1 MYCIRCGKQLAD
13 GTKYCI
19 YCGAPTAVPKKPK
32 EVSPED
38 DFTIAVPKDYV
49 QSDASGMDATQHI
62 SFGRDF
68 MPDPAEEYIPK
79 GLQDEINQVIDEE
92 WGERGQA
99 AQTAVHEEKSEDMDD
114 STLLRQYVQDV
125 MTSETKRPEE
135 QSERAPEQSVPT
147 PEDTRAFAADIQE
160 LIAERKQK
168 QEQTS
173 VGQSAEEAPEDTGEL
188 LQQYV
193 QEVMAESGR
202 DVPPLADEVEDEGYT
217 RAIGRDEIHQA
228 MHEYAEQP
236 TRVVSKEEIHQAK
249 QSEPESYEMEQ
260 TRVVSKEDIRQAK
273 QAEPEPNEMEQTR
286 VVSQEE
292 IHQAKESEPESN
304 EMEQT
309 RVVSKED
316 IRQAKETEPE
326 PDEMEQTR
334 VVSKEEICQA
344 KQTEPES
351 EQPVE
356 EPVDVSSIPDIPIPT
371 DFVATEETQEPLRRN
386 RIKRESELEEDAED
400 DGPEQIISGRGIA
413 VVVIIVV
420 LLFALAVGACVMALN
435 GGGAADTGS
444 GSGDV
449 GFSYGQSD
457 SSAEG

>member
-19 YCGAPTAVPKKPK
+19 YCGAPTTVPKKPK

-68 MPDPAEEYIPK
+68 VPDPAEEYIPK
-79 GLQDEINQVIDEE
+79 GLQDEISQVIDEE
-92 WGERGQA
+92 WGEREQA
-99 AQTAVHEEKSEDMDD
+99 AQTAAHEEKTEDMDD

-125 MTSETKRPEE
+125 MTSETEHPQE
-135 QSERAPEQSVPT
+135 QPDHAPEQSVPT
-147 PEDTRAFAADIQE
+147 QEDTRAFAADIQE

-168 QEQTS
+168 LEQTAT
-173 VGQSAEEAPEDTGEL
+173 GQSAEEASEDTGEL

-193 QEVMAESGR
+193 KEVMAESGR

-236 TRVVSKEEIHQAK
+236 TRVISQEDIRQAKQTEPEPDEMEQTRVVSKEDIRQAK
-249 QSEPESYEMEQ
+249 QAETESNEMEQ

-273 QAEPEPNEMEQTR
+273 QAEPESDEVEQTR
-286 VVSQEE
+286 VVS
-292 IHQAKESEPESN
+292 H
-304 EMEQT
+304 
-309 RVVSKED
+309 ED
-316 IRQAKETEPE
+316 IRQAKQAEPE
-326 PDEMEQTR
+326 P
-334 VVSKEEICQA
+334 
-344 KQTEPES
+344 

-356 EPVDVSSIPDIPIPT
+356 EPVDVNSIPDIPIPT

-386 RIKRESELEEDAED
+386 RIKRESELEEADD

-413 VVVIIVV
+413 VVVIIVI

-457 SSAEG
+457 SSAKG

>member
-92 WGERGQA
+92 WGEREQA
-99 AQTAVHEEKSEDMDD
+99 AQTAAHEEKTEDMDD

-135 QSERAPEQSVPT
+135 QPDHAQEQSVPT
-147 PEDTRAFAADIQE
+147 QEDTRAFAADIQE

-168 QEQTS
+168 LEQTAA
-173 VGQSAEEAPEDTGEL
+173 GQSAEEASEDTGEL

-193 QEVMAESGR
+193 KEVMAESGR

-236 TRVVSKEEIHQAK
+236 TRVVSKEEI
-249 QSEPESYEMEQ
+249 
-260 TRVVSKEDIRQAK
+260 RQAEK
-273 QAEPEPNEMEQTR
+273 
-286 VVSQEE
+286 
-292 IHQAKESEPESN
+292 
-304 EMEQT
+304 
-309 RVVSKED
+309 
-316 IRQAKETEPE
+316 TEPE

-334 VVSKEEICQA
+334 VVSHEDIRQA
-344 KQTEPES
+344 KQAEPES
-351 EQPVE
+351 DEMEQIRVVSHEEIRQAKQAEPEPEQPVE
-356 EPVDVSSIPDIPIPT
+356 EPVDVNSIPDIPIPT

-386 RIKRESELEEDAED
+386 RIKRESELEEADD

-413 VVVIIVV
+413 VVVIIVI

-457 SSAEG
+457 SSAKG

>member
-19 YCGAPTAVPKKPK
+19 YCGAPTAVPEKPK

-62 SFGRDF
+62 SFGQDF
-68 MPDPAEEYIPK
+68 MPDPAEEYMPK
-79 GLQDEINQVIDEE
+79 GLQDEISQVIDEE
-92 WGERGQA
+92 WGEREQA
-99 AQTAVHEEKSEDMDD
+99 AQAAAHEEKTGDVDED

-125 MTSETKRPEE
+125 MTSENTHQPEQTE
-135 QSERAPEQSVPT
+135 SAPEQPVLT
-147 PEDTRAFAADIQE
+147 QEDTRAFAADIQE
-160 LIAERKQK
+160 LIAEREQK
-168 QEQTS
+168 MEQAPVVQPTD
-173 VGQSAEEAPEDTGEL
+173 EAPEDTGEL

-193 QEVMAESGR
+193 QEVMGESGR
-202 DVPPLADEVEDEGYT
+202 DVPPVADDVEDEGYT
-217 RAIGRDEIHQA
+217 RAIGREEIHQA

-236 TRVVSKEEIHQAK
+236 TRVVSHEE
-249 QSEPESYEMEQ
+249 
-260 TRVVSKEDIRQAK
+260 IRQAK
-273 QAEPEPNEMEQTR
+273 K
-286 VVSQEE
+286 
-292 IHQAKESEPESN
+292 AKPES
-304 EMEQT
+304 
-309 RVVSKED
+309 
-316 IRQAKETEPE
+316 
-326 PDEMEQTR
+326 DEMEQTR
-334 VVSKEEICQA
+334 VVSHEEIRQA
-344 KQTEPES
+344 KRVEPEPEQ

-371 DFVATEETQEPLRRN
+371 DFVATEETQEPMRRN
-386 RIKRESELEEDAED
+386 RIKREAELEEDMED

-413 VVVIIVV
+413 VVVIIVI
-420 LLFALAVGACVMALN
+420 LLFALAVGACVMSLN

>member
-62 SFGRDF
+62 SFGQDF
-68 MPDPAEEYIPK
+68 LPDPAEEYIPK
-79 GLQDEINQVIDEE
+79 GLQDEISQVIDEE
-92 WGERGQA
+92 WGEREQA
-99 AQTAVHEEKSEDMDD
+99 AQTAAHEEKTEDIDD

-125 MTSETKRPEE
+125 MSSETKRPEE
-135 QSERAPEQSVPT
+135 QPNHAPEQSVPT
-147 PEDTRAFAADIQE
+147 QEDTRAFAADIQE

-168 QEQTS
+168 QEQTAAS
-173 VGQSAEEAPEDTGEL
+173 QSAEEASEDTGEL

-202 DVPPLADEVEDEGYT
+202 DVPPLADEIEDEGYT

-236 TRVVSKEEIHQAK
+236 TRIVSQEEVRQAK
-249 QSEPESYEMEQ
+249 QPEPESDEMEQ

-273 QAEPEPNEMEQTR
+273 QAEPEP
-286 VVSQEE
+286 
-292 IHQAKESEPESN
+292 
-304 EMEQT
+304 
-309 RVVSKED
+309 
-316 IRQAKETEPE
+316 
-326 PDEMEQTR
+326 DEMEQTR
-334 VVSKEEICQA
+334 VVSKEEIRQA
-344 KQTEPES
+344 KETEPES
-351 EQPVE
+351 DEMEQTRVVSKEEIRQAKQPEPEQPVE
-356 EPVDVSSIPDIPIPT
+356 EPLDVSSIPDIPIPT

-386 RIKRESELEEDAED
+386 RIKRESELEDDAED

-413 VVVIIVV
+413 VVVIIVI

>member
-68 MPDPAEEYIPK
+68 LPDPAEEYIPK

-92 WGERGQA
+92 WGEREQA
-99 AQTAVHEEKSEDMDD
+99 AQTAAHEEKTEDIDD

-135 QSERAPEQSVPT
+135 QPNHAPEQSVPT
-147 PEDTRAFAADIQE
+147 QEDTRAFAADIQE

-168 QEQTS
+168 QEQTAAS
-173 VGQSAEEAPEDTGEL
+173 QSAEEASEDTGEL

-193 QEVMAESGR
+193 KEVMAESGR

-236 TRVVSKEEIHQAK
+236 TRIISQEEVRQAK
-249 QSEPESYEMEQ
+249 QAEPKSDEMEQ

-273 QAEPEPNEMEQTR
+273 QAEPEP
-286 VVSQEE
+286 
-292 IHQAKESEPESN
+292 
-304 EMEQT
+304 
-309 RVVSKED
+309 
-316 IRQAKETEPE
+316 
-326 PDEMEQTR
+326 
-334 VVSKEEICQA
+334 
-344 KQTEPES
+344 

-356 EPVDVSSIPDIPIPT
+356 EPVDVNSIPDIPIPT

-386 RIKRESELEEDAED
+386 RIKRESELEEVDD

-413 VVVIIVV
+413 VVVIIVI

-457 SSAEG
+457 SSAKG

>member
-19 YCGAPTAVPKKPK
+19 YCGAPTAVPEKPK

-62 SFGRDF
+62 SFGQDF
-68 MPDPAEEYIPK
+68 MPDPAEEYMPK
-79 GLQDEINQVIDEE
+79 GLQDEISQVIDEE
-92 WGERGQA
+92 WGEREQA
-99 AQTAVHEEKSEDMDD
+99 AQAAAHEEKTGDVDED

-125 MTSETKRPEE
+125 MSSENTHQPEQTE
-135 QSERAPEQSVPT
+135 SAPEQPVLT
-147 PEDTRAFAADIQE
+147 QEDTRAFAADIQE
-160 LIAERKQK
+160 LIAEREQK
-168 QEQTS
+168 MEQAPVVQPTD
-173 VGQSAEEAPEDTGEL
+173 EAPEDTGEL

-193 QEVMAESGR
+193 QEVMGESGR
-202 DVPPLADEVEDEGYT
+202 DVPPVADEVEDEGYT
-217 RAIGRDEIHQA
+217 RAIGREEIHQA

-236 TRVVSKEEIHQAK
+236 TRVVSHEE
-249 QSEPESYEMEQ
+249 
-260 TRVVSKEDIRQAK
+260 IRQAK
-273 QAEPEPNEMEQTR
+273 K
-286 VVSQEE
+286 
-292 IHQAKESEPESN
+292 I
-304 EMEQT
+304 
-309 RVVSKED
+309 
-316 IRQAKETEPE
+316 EPE

-334 VVSKEEICQA
+334 VVSHEEIRQA
-344 KQTEPES
+344 KKAKPEPDEMEQTRVVSHEEIRQAKRVEPEPEQ

-371 DFVATEETQEPLRRN
+371 DFVATEETQEPMRRN
-386 RIKRESELEEDAED
+386 RIKREAELEEDMED

-413 VVVIIVV
+413 VVVIIVI
-420 LLFALAVGACVMALN
+420 LLFALAVGACVMSLN

>member
-99 AQTAVHEEKSEDMDD
+99 AQTVAHEEKSEDMDD

-135 QSERAPEQSVPT
+135 QPERAPEQSAPIQ
-147 PEDTRAFAADIQE
+147 EDTRAFAADIQE

-173 VGQSAEEAPEDTGEL
+173 VGQSAEETPEDTGEL

-236 TRVVSKEEIHQAK
+236 TRVVPKEE
-249 QSEPESYEMEQ
+249 
-260 TRVVSKEDIRQAK
+260 IRQAK
-273 QAEPEPNEMEQTR
+273 QA
-286 VVSQEE
+286 
-292 IHQAKESEPESN
+292 
-304 EMEQT
+304 
-309 RVVSKED
+309 
-316 IRQAKETEPE
+316 EPE

-334 VVSKEEICQA
+334 VVSKENIRQA
-344 KQTEPES
+344 KQAEPEADEMEQTRVVS
-351 EQPVE
+351 KEEIRQAKQAEPDEMEQTRVVSKEEIRQAKQPEPEPEQPVE

-386 RIKRESELEEDAED
+386 RIKRESELEDDAED

-413 VVVIIVV
+413 VVVIIVI

-457 SSAEG
+457 SSAKG

>member
-68 MPDPAEEYIPK
+68 VPDPAEEYIPK
-79 GLQDEINQVIDEE
+79 GLQDEISQVIDEE
-92 WGERGQA
+92 WGEREQA
-99 AQTAVHEEKSEDMDD
+99 AQTAAHEEKTEDMDD

-125 MTSETKRPEE
+125 MTSETKHPQE
-135 QSERAPEQSVPT
+135 QPDHAPEQSVPT
-147 PEDTRAFAADIQE
+147 QEDTRAFAADIQE

-168 QEQTS
+168 LEQTAA
-173 VGQSAEEAPEDTGEL
+173 GQSAEEASEDTGEL

-193 QEVMAESGR
+193 KEVMAESGR

-236 TRVVSKEEIHQAK
+236 TRVVSQEDIRQAK
-249 QSEPESYEMEQ
+249 QAEPEPDEMEQTRVVSKEDIRQAKQTELESDEMEQ

-273 QAEPEPNEMEQTR
+273 QAEPEP
-286 VVSQEE
+286 
-292 IHQAKESEPESN
+292 
-304 EMEQT
+304 
-309 RVVSKED
+309 
-316 IRQAKETEPE
+316 
-326 PDEMEQTR
+326 
-334 VVSKEEICQA
+334 
-344 KQTEPES
+344 

-356 EPVDVSSIPDIPIPT
+356 EPVDVNSIPDIPIPT

-386 RIKRESELEEDAED
+386 RIKRESELEEADD

-413 VVVIIVV
+413 VVVIIVI

-457 SSAEG
+457 SSAKG

>member
-68 MPDPAEEYIPK
+68 VPDPAEEYIPK
-79 GLQDEINQVIDEE
+79 GLQDEISQVIDEE
-92 WGERGQA
+92 WGEREQA
-99 AQTAVHEEKSEDMDD
+99 AQTAAHEEKTEDMDD

-135 QSERAPEQSVPT
+135 QPDHAQEQSVPT
-147 PEDTRAFAADIQE
+147 QEDTRAFAADIQE

-168 QEQTS
+168 LEQTAA
-173 VGQSAEEAPEDTGEL
+173 GQSAEEASEDTGEL

-193 QEVMAESGR
+193 KEVMAESGR

-236 TRVVSKEEIHQAK
+236 TRVVSKEEI
-249 QSEPESYEMEQ
+249 
-260 TRVVSKEDIRQAK
+260 RQAEK
-273 QAEPEPNEMEQTR
+273 
-286 VVSQEE
+286 
-292 IHQAKESEPESN
+292 
-304 EMEQT
+304 
-309 RVVSKED
+309 
-316 IRQAKETEPE
+316 TEPE

-334 VVSKEEICQA
+334 VVSHEDIRQA
-344 KQTEPES
+344 KQAEPES
-351 EQPVE
+351 DEMEQTRVVSHEDIRQAKQAEPEPEQLVE
-356 EPVDVSSIPDIPIPT
+356 EPVDVNSIPDIPIPT

-386 RIKRESELEEDAED
+386 RIKRESELEEADD

-413 VVVIIVV
+413 VVVIIVI

-457 SSAEG
+457 SSAKG

>member
-79 GLQDEINQVIDEE
+79 GLQDEISQVIDEE
-92 WGERGQA
+92 WGEREQA
-99 AQTAVHEEKSEDMDD
+99 AQTAAHEEKTGDMDD

-135 QSERAPEQSVPT
+135 QPNHAPEQSVPT
-147 PEDTRAFAADIQE
+147 QEDTRAFAADIQE

-168 QEQTS
+168 QEQTAAS
-173 VGQSAEEAPEDTGEL
+173 QSAEEASEDTGEL

-193 QEVMAESGR
+193 KEVMAESGR

-236 TRVVSKEEIHQAK
+236 TRVVSKEDIRQAKPAEPESDEMEQTRVVSKEDIRQAK
-249 QSEPESYEMEQ
+249 QPEPKPDEMEQTRVVAKEDIRQAKQLEPKPDEMEQ

-273 QAEPEPNEMEQTR
+273 QAEPEP
-286 VVSQEE
+286 
-292 IHQAKESEPESN
+292 
-304 EMEQT
+304 
-309 RVVSKED
+309 
-316 IRQAKETEPE
+316 
-326 PDEMEQTR
+326 
-334 VVSKEEICQA
+334 
-344 KQTEPES
+344 

-356 EPVDVSSIPDIPIPT
+356 EPVDVNSIPDIPIPT

-386 RIKRESELEEDAED
+386 RIKRESELEEVDD

-413 VVVIIVV
+413 VVVIIVI

-457 SSAEG
+457 SSAKG

>member
-68 MPDPAEEYIPK
+68 VPDPAEEYIPK
-79 GLQDEINQVIDEE
+79 GLQDEISQVIDEE
-92 WGERGQA
+92 WGEREQA
-99 AQTAVHEEKSEDMDD
+99 AQTAAHEEKTEDIDD
-114 STLLRQYVQDV
+114 STLLRQYVQYV
-125 MTSETKRPEE
+125 MTSETKHPQE
-135 QSERAPEQSVPT
+135 QPDHAPEQSVPT
-147 PEDTRAFAADIQE
+147 QEDTRAFAADIQE

-168 QEQTS
+168 LEQTAA
-173 VGQSAEEAPEDTGEL
+173 GQSAEEASEDTGEL

-193 QEVMAESGR
+193 KEVMAESGR

-236 TRVVSKEEIHQAK
+236 TQVVSKEEIRQAK
-249 QSEPESYEMEQ
+249 QTEPESNEIEQ

-273 QAEPEPNEMEQTR
+273 QAEPE
-286 VVSQEE
+286 SD
-292 IHQAKESEPESN
+292 

-334 VVSKEEICQA
+334 VVSHEEIRQA
-344 KQTEPES
+344 KQAAPEPDEMEQTRVVSKEDIRQAKQAEPEP

-356 EPVDVSSIPDIPIPT
+356 EPVDVNSIPDIPIPT

-386 RIKRESELEEDAED
+386 RIKRESELEEADD

-413 VVVIIVV
+413 VVIIVI

-457 SSAEG
+457 SSAKG

>member
-99 AQTAVHEEKSEDMDD
+99 AQTAVHEEKAEDMDD

-125 MTSETKRPEE
+125 MTSETKHPEE
-135 QSERAPEQSVPT
+135 QSECAPEQSMPT
-147 PEDTRAFAADIQE
+147 QEDTRAFAADIQE

-217 RAIGRDEIHQA
+217 RAIGRDEIHRA

-236 TRVVSKEEIHQAK
+236 TRVVSKEDIRQAKQAEPKPDEMEQTRVVSKEDIHQAK
-249 QSEPESYEMEQ
+249 QAEPEPDEMEQ

-273 QAEPEPNEMEQTR
+273 QAEPE
-286 VVSQEE
+286 
-292 IHQAKESEPESN
+292 A
-304 EMEQT
+304 
-309 RVVSKED
+309 
-316 IRQAKETEPE
+316 
-326 PDEMEQTR
+326 DEMEQTR
-334 VVSKEEICQA
+334 VVSKEQIRQA
-344 KQTEPES
+344 KQPEP

-356 EPVDVSSIPDIPIPT
+356 EPLDVSSIPDIPIPT

-386 RIKRESELEEDAED
+386 RIKRESELEDDAED

-413 VVVIIVV
+413 VVVIIVI

>member
-92 WGERGQA
+92 WGEREQA
-99 AQTAVHEEKSEDMDD
+99 AQTAAHEEKTEDIDD

-135 QSERAPEQSVPT
+135 QPNHAPEQSVPT
-147 PEDTRAFAADIQE
+147 QEDTRAFAADIQE

-168 QEQTS
+168 QEQTADS
-173 VGQSAEEAPEDTGEL
+173 RSAEEATEDTGEL

-193 QEVMAESGR
+193 KEVMAESGR

-236 TRVVSKEEIHQAK
+236 TRVVSKEEIRQAK
-249 QSEPESYEMEQ
+249 QPEPESDEMGQTRVVSKEDIRRAKQAEPKPDEMEQ

-273 QAEPEPNEMEQTR
+273 QAEPE
-286 VVSQEE
+286 
-292 IHQAKESEPESN
+292 SN
-304 EMEQT
+304 EIEET

-316 IRQAKETEPE
+316 IRQAKQAESE
-326 PDEMEQTR
+326 PDKMEQTR
-334 VVSKEEICQA
+334 VVSKKDIRQA
-344 KQTEPES
+344 KQVEPEP

-356 EPVDVSSIPDIPIPT
+356 EPVDVNSIPDIPIPT

-386 RIKRESELEEDAED
+386 RIKRESELEEADD

-413 VVVIIVV
+413 VVVIIVI

-457 SSAEG
+457 SSAKG

>member
-68 MPDPAEEYIPK
+68 VPDPAEEYIPK
-79 GLQDEINQVIDEE
+79 GLQDEISQVIDEE
-92 WGERGQA
+92 WGEREQA
-99 AQTAVHEEKSEDMDD
+99 AQTAAHEEKTEDMDD
-114 STLLRQYVQDV
+114 STLLRQYVQNV

-135 QSERAPEQSVPT
+135 QPDHAQEQSVPT
-147 PEDTRAFAADIQE
+147 QEDTRAFAADIQE

-168 QEQTS
+168 LEQTAA
-173 VGQSAEEAPEDTGEL
+173 GQSAEEASEDTGEL

-193 QEVMAESGR
+193 KEVMAESGR

-236 TRVVSKEEIHQAK
+236 TRVVSKEEI
-249 QSEPESYEMEQ
+249 
-260 TRVVSKEDIRQAK
+260 RQAK
-273 QAEPEPNEMEQTR
+273 Q
-286 VVSQEE
+286 V
-292 IHQAKESEPESN
+292 
-304 EMEQT
+304 
-309 RVVSKED
+309 
-316 IRQAKETEPE
+316 EPE

-334 VVSKEEICQA
+334 VVSKEEIRQA
-344 KQTEPES
+344 KQPEPKPDEIERTRVVSKEEIRQAKQPEPES
-351 EQPVE
+351 NEMEQTRVVSKKDIRQAKQAESKPDEMEQTRVVSHEEIRQAKQAEPEPEQLVE
-356 EPVDVSSIPDIPIPT
+356 EPVDVNSIPDIPIPT

-386 RIKRESELEEDAED
+386 RIKRESELEEADD

-413 VVVIIVV
+413 VVVIIVI

-457 SSAEG
+457 SSAKG

>member
-62 SFGRDF
+62 SFGQDLL
-68 MPDPAEEYIPK
+68 PDPAEEYIPK
-79 GLQDEINQVIDEE
+79 GLQDEISQVIDEE
-92 WGERGQA
+92 WGEREQA
-99 AQTAVHEEKSEDMDD
+99 AQTAAHEEKTEDIDD

-125 MTSETKRPEE
+125 MSSETKRPEE
-135 QSERAPEQSVPT
+135 QTERAPEQPAQT
-147 PEDTRAFAADIQE
+147 QEDARAFAADIQE

-168 QEQTS
+168 LEQTAA
-173 VGQSAEEAPEDTGEL
+173 GQSAEEASEDTGEL

-193 QEVMAESGR
+193 KEVMAESGR

-236 TRVVSKEEIHQAK
+236 TRVVSKEEIRQAK
-249 QSEPESYEMEQ
+249 QAEPESNEIEQ
-260 TRVVSKEDIRQAK
+260 TRVVSQEDIRQAK
-273 QAEPEPNEMEQTR
+273 QA
-286 VVSQEE
+286 
-292 IHQAKESEPESN
+292 
-304 EMEQT
+304 
-309 RVVSKED
+309 
-316 IRQAKETEPE
+316 EPE

-334 VVSKEEICQA
+334 VVSQEEIRQEKQAEPEPDEMEQTRVVSQEEICQA
-344 KQTEPES
+344 KKTEPEP
-351 EQPVE
+351 ERLVK
-356 EPVDVSSIPDIPIPT
+356 EPLDVSSIPDIPIPT
-371 DFVATEETQEPLRRN
+371 DFVATEEIQEPLQRN
-386 RIKRESELEEDAED
+386 QIKRESELEEADD

-413 VVVIIVV
+413 VVIIIVA
-420 LLFALAVGACVMALN
+420 LLFALAVGACVMVLN
-435 GGGAADTGS
+435 GGGATDTGS

-457 SSAEG
+457 SSAKG